1 MWTRRSRLAR
11 QHSRSLAVQSH
22 LQKGANTSP
31 PLILG
36 TAEIRTVIPTFR
48 IGRTQIKRCGSARRS
63 GIAARN
69 PTHAASG
76 PQKPPRAFSPTTPPE
91 PWTGL
96 CAEVLPRVCTS
107 WLLLCL
113 PPSLPGSARGVF
125 LPTEPPVRQECGLQ
139 RRVQPLFK
147 RGFVFRSSALRPG
160 AQLPSL
166 LRLRRRTH
174 V

>member
-1 MWTRRSRLAR
+1 MDQEVQAGSAAQPRCPIAPPEGSQHVSSAHPGDRRDQNRDPDLPYRPNADKT
-11 QHSRSLAVQSH
+11 L
-22 LQKGANTSP
+22 
-31 PLILG
+31 
-36 TAEIRTVIPTFR
+36 R
-48 IGRTQIKRCGSARRS
+48 IGSAQRVS
-63 GIAARN
+63 GAQPHTCSQRPPEA
-69 PTHAASG
+69 TAGHS
-76 PQKPPRAFSPTTPPE
+76 PRAE

-107 WLLLCL
+107 WLPLCL

-139 RRVQPLFK
+139 RRVQPLFE

>member
-1 MWTRRSRLAR
+1 MWTRRSRPAR
-11 QHSRSLAVQSH
+11 QRRRSLAVQSH
-22 LQKGANTSP
+22 LQKGAYASP

-36 TAEIRTVIPTFR
+36 TAETRNVFPHLPYRPNADKTPRV
-48 IGRTQIKRCGSARRS
+48 G

-76 PQKPPRAFSPTTPPE
+76 PQKSPRAFSPPVE

-125 LPTEPPVRQECGLQ
+125 LPTEPPVRKECGLQ

-166 LRLRRRTH
+166 LRLRRRTQ

>member
-1 MWTRRSRLAR
+1 MWTRRSRPAR
-11 QHSRSLAVQSH
+11 QRSRSLAAQSH
-22 LQKGANTSP
+22 LQKAANTSP

-36 TAEIRTVIPTFR
+36 TAETRTAIPTFR

-63 GIAARN
+63 GLAARN

-76 PQKPPRAFSPTTPPE
+76 PQKPPRAILPTPNPG
-91 PWTGL
+91 PDFVRRSYQGS
-96 CAEVLPRVCTS
+96 VLHGSRS
-107 WLLLCL
+107 A
-113 PPSLPGSARGVF
+113 SLPGSARGVF

-139 RRVQPLFK
+139 RRVQPLFE